1 MSSPEIA
8 GILDNSKE
16 LDQLRKEQEDV
27 LIEINKMH
35 KKLQTTPEVVEK
47 PGDSS
52 LARLKLLYTRAKE
65 LSETEVSISNSLVSQ
80 LEALLPPGPPGQPRR
95 RIGKGKVHCFGY
107 SSI

>member
-1 MSSPEIA
+1 MCSSRSTRCTRSFKQNTYHCCCLLMVFSQA
-8 GILDNSKE
+8 NAA
-16 LDQLRKEQEDV
+16 
-27 LIEINKMH
+27 
-35 KKLQTTPEVVEK
+35 PEVVEK